1 MTDNDWSDDELLRT
15 LSDGVLR
22 VAAIH
27 AELMQ
32 ANNSNAA
39 IIAELIRRRKLPAD
53 LTDEMNAHKAFCGHF
68 SDDEL
73 TRTLE
78 FKQSFLNMMRDDVHR
93 IEHEVQLILAERIS
107 RSHNNL
113 PLLDDDDEW

>member
-1 MTDNDWSDDELLRT
+1 MNDNDLTDDELLRT

-22 VAAIH
+22 VATIH

-32 ANNSNAA
+32 ANNGNAA
-39 IIAELIRRRKLPAD
+39 IIAELIRRRKLPPPD
-53 LTDEMNAHKAFCGHF
+53 PTEEMNAHKAFCGHF

-73 TRTLE
+73 THALE
-78 FKQSFLNMMRDDVHR
+78 FNQSFLNMMREDVHR

-107 RSHNNL
+107 RSHDHTPWL
-113 PLLDDDDEW
+113 EDDYD